1 MKTLILSLVLF
12 FSIQF
17 LNAQQVEVKGVVK
30 DSKTQTT
37 LPFASI
43 SVTGTSKGTISNE
56 DGYFSL
62 SLPDSISDFVCTYV
76 GYKKQIVKY
85 ESGKLLYIILMEP
98 SEQMLR
104 EVTIRASDSDK
115 LYELVAMIK
124 KNKPTN
130 ITVAKSYFES
140 KSYCDTQQVELVTA
154 FYNLHSK
161 GYEINRLAT
170 ESRKSRISEIWKP
183 NLYEY

>member
-1 MKTLILSLVLF
+1 MLSLVLL

-17 LNAQQVEVKGVVK
+17 LNAQHVEVKGVVK

-62 SLPDSISDFVCTYV
+62 ILPDSLSDFICTYV
-76 GYKKQIVKY
+76 GYKKQTVKY

-104 EVTIRASDSDK
+104 EVTIRAS
-115 LYELVAMIK
+115 I
-124 KNKPTN
+124 PTN
-130 ITVAKSYFES
+130 YMNW
-140 KSYCDTQQVELVTA
+140 L
-154 FYNLHSK
+154 
-161 GYEINRLAT
+161 R
-170 ESRKSRISEIWKP
+170 
-183 NLYEY
+183 